1 MRMQT
6 NSSTDTPTRTASA
19 RAMLPA
25 RAWPEP
31 PRSMYTPA
39 EISAPMMTTKPRM
52 IRATFIGANYP
63 PRPDVM
69 EARC

>member
-31 PRSMYTPA
+31 PRIMYTPA
-39 EISAPMMTTKPRM
+39 EIRAPMMTTKART
-52 IRATFIGANYP
+52 IRATFIGGNYP
-63 PRPDVM
+63 PRPALV
-69 EARC
+69 EARP